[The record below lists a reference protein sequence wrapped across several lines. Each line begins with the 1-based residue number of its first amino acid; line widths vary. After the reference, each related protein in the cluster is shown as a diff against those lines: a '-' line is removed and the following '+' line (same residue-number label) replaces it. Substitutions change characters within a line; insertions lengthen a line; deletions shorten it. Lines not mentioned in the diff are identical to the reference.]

1 MDSKNLIFANPKKEH
16 EEEGTTDKTE
26 RDDQP
31 MTEATPE
38 TEEEEAPQDDGGKEK
53 EKMDVVE
60 SQVRFAIGTG
70 IDLTIESIYSI

>member
-1 MDSKNLIFANPKKEH
+1 
-16 EEEGTTDKTE
+16 
-26 RDDQP
+26 

-60 SQVRFAIGTG
+60 SQVRFAIGTQ
-70 IDLTIESIYSI
+70 IDLTIESIYSIWVKVNQLYSQIVNLSQLIRELTH